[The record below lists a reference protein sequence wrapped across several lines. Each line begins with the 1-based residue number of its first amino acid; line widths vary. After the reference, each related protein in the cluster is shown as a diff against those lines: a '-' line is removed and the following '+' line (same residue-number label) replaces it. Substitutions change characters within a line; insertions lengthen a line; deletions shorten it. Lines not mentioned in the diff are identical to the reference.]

1 MSAVRGRPNR
11 RRGGHSRN
19 NLQAT
24 RRDRVQQREGNQE
37 MFTSKRRLLK
47 MIVSTTQ
54 SLESA
59 VTKSFRDF
67 VMAQNSSLPN
77 KSVIRSELVR
87 VYNEK
92 RNELQSTFA
101 SADDIVLTC
110 ESWSHR
116 AEDSLLTVGCHFV
129 DNLGNLKSYLLE
141 TKGLIEDESAAIQK
155 QLSAVMEA
163 WGLKG
168 KVHCVVRAGLP
179 QLKGVKTKW
188 TDMPCFADTLNVMF
202 KDLMSQD
209 ELSDVFRKCRDIVRF
224 FKFDSEAEERLR
236 EIQKKLEMEQV
247 ELILPCGD
255 RWLLWLDMLEGLI
268 LQHEAIGMVL
278 VRKNTKNLI
287 LDETESEKIQNIIS
301 ALKPLKKATSL
312 MKGEGFQSISGMLP
326 LLKTIMDDLQT
337 EKKKGNNVA
346 KILHSKCQK
355 EFGDINKH
363 RLALMTFLDPR
374 YKDKLGEQNKKNA
387 IKELKQ
393 ELNAARTSCSAA
405 QLEALL
411 DKYINYKPTSEDSN
425 PFAWWRNT
433 GKTKFDELSRLALK
447 KLGIVS
453 TAVPLESAFSSA
465 GVQFCNNRSSIEPEN
480 LNMIL
485 FLHSNWPDM

>member
-1 MSAVRGRPNR
+1 
-11 RRGGHSRN
+11 
-19 NLQAT
+19 
-24 RRDRVQQREGNQE
+24 
-37 MFTSKRRLLK
+37 MFTTKRRLLK
-47 MIVSTTQ
+47 MIVSTPQ

-59 VTKSFRDF
+59 VTKSFKDF
-67 VMAQNSSLPN
+67 VIAQNPSLEILN

-92 RNELQSTFA
+92 RNELQSTLA

-116 AEDSLLTVGCHFV
+116 AEDSLLMVGCHFV
-129 DNLGNLKSYLLE
+129 DSLGKLKSYLLE
-141 TKGLIEDESAAIQK
+141 TKGLSGDESAAIQK

-163 WGLKG
+163 WGLEG

-179 QLKGVKTKW
+179 QLKGVKW
-188 TDMPCFADTLNVMF
+188 MGMPCFANELNVMF
-202 KDLMSQD
+202 KDLTSHD

-224 FKFDSEAEERLR
+224 FKFDSEAEEMLR
-236 EIQKKLEMEQV
+236 EIQKKMEMEQV

-268 LQHEAIGMVL
+268 LQHEVMVMVL
-278 VRKNTKNLI
+278 VQKKKKNLI

-301 ALKPLKKATSL
+301 ALKPLKKVTSM
-312 MKGEGFQSISGMLP
+312 MKGEGFQSISVMLP
-326 LLKTIMDDLQT
+326 LLKTIMDDLG
-337 EKKKGNNVA
+337 EEVKKGNNVA
-346 KILHSKCQK
+346 KIFHSKCK
-355 EFGDINKH
+355 KNFGDINKH

-393 ELNAARTSCSAA
+393 ELTAARTSCSAA

-411 DKYINYKPTSEDSN
+411 EKYINYKPTSEDSN

-453 TAVPLESAFSSA
+453 TAVPLERAFSSL

-485 FLHSNWPDM
+485 FLHSNWPNI